1 MSRKQYTKHSDA
13 QVQHINELL
22 DKCWGT
28 RRIAHEVGTS
38 RQVVN
43 YYRRKRELDRQ
54 MLAGVSAAPAQ
65 EGWCDGCSPD
75 NCPGC
80 GPNQERG
87 KKSVDASR
95 MVGRSLRASDGP
107 KILTF
112 DIETLPLESYTWG
125 LFDQNVGL
133 NQIKTDWA
141 AMSIAAKWMH
151 SDEVWYEDTRDKATI
166 RDDKDLIAKLCV
178 MLNEADIVVGQN
190 VKKFDLRKIRARAIM
205 HGLPPFKEPL
215 VQDTMLMARSIGSFT
230 SNKLEYLSANLTDTP
245 KSKHQK
251 FPGFELWLGV
261 LQGNLEAWEEM
272 REYNIQDVRATEQLY
287 LKLRPWVRNHPN
299 VSHYYKDDENHCP
312 RCGSTNLYTN
322 GTIFRGVSEYHA
334 YTCSDCGGHS
344 RSRYTLNSRNKRKS
358 ILTTI

>member
-1 MSRKQYTKHSDA
+1 MRKQYTKLTYD
-13 QVQHINELL
+13 QVKHINELL
-22 DKCWGT
+22 DECRGT
-28 RRIAHEVGTS
+28 RKIAAEVGTS
-38 RQVVN
+38 RQLVN
-43 YYRRKRELDRQ
+43 YYRRLRTEQDNENVRLAKEARAIVKSRVKERQCGSTLTGSEPTKVSSELHSLLQ
-54 MLAGVSAAPAQ
+54 
-65 EGWCDGCSPD
+65 
-75 NCPGC
+75 
-80 GPNQERG
+80 GPR
-87 KKSVDASR
+87 
-95 MVGRSLRASDGP
+95 
-107 KILTF
+107 ILTF

-141 AMSIAAKWMH
+141 ALSIAAKWLH
-151 SDEVWYEDTRDKATI
+151 EDEVWYEDTQHKATI
-166 RDDKDLIAKLCV
+166 RDDKDMIAKLCT
-178 MLNEADIVVGQN
+178 MLDEADIVVGQN
-190 VKKFDLRKIRARAIM
+190 VKKFDMRKIRARAMM

-245 KSKHQK
+245 KSKHAK

-261 LQGNLEAWEEM
+261 MQGNPEAWEEM

-299 VSHYYKDDENHCP
+299 VAHYYKDDENRCP

-322 GTIFRGVSEYHA
+322 GTIFRGVSEYHT

-358 ILTTI
+358 LLTTL

>member
-1 MSRKQYTKHSDA
+1 MRKSYTKLSNT
-13 QVQHINELL
+13 QVQYIYELL
-22 DKCWGT
+22 DECWGT

-38 RQVVN
+38 RQLVN
-43 YYRRKRELDRQ
+43 YYRRQRELGRVTEPQ
-54 MLAGVSAAPAQ
+54 VLAG
-65 EGWCDGCSPD
+65 
-75 NCPGC
+75 
-80 GPNQERG
+80 
-87 KKSVDASR
+87 
-95 MVGRSLRASDGP
+95 GP

-166 RDDKDLIAKLCV
+166 RDDKDLIAKLCA

-190 VKKFDLRKIRARAIM
+190 VKKFDLRKIRARAMM
-205 HGLPPFKEPL
+205 HDLPPFKEPL

-230 SNKLEYLSANLTDTP
+230 SNKLEYLSTNLTDTP

-272 REYNIQDVRATEQLY
+272 KEYNIQDVRATEQLY
-287 LKLRPWVRNHPN
+287 LRLRPWVRNHPN
-299 VSHYYKDDENHCP
+299 LSHYYDDNKRRCP
-312 RCGSTNLYTN
+312 RCGSTNLHDN
-322 GTIFRGVSEYHA
+322 GTTFRGVSEYHA
-334 YTCSDCGGHS
+334 YTCADCGGHS
-344 RSRYTLNSRNKRKS
+344 RSRFTLNSRDKRKS
-358 ILTTI
+358 LLTAI

>member
-1 MSRKQYTKHSDA
+1 MSRKQYTKLSDD
-13 QVQHINELL
+13 QVKHINELL
-22 DKCWGT
+22 DECWGS
-28 RRIAHEVGTS
+28 RKIAAEVGTS
-38 RQVVN
+38 RQLVN
-43 YYRRKRELDRQ
+43 YYRRLRTASVREF
-54 MLAGVSAAPAQ
+54 
-65 EGWCDGCSPD
+65 
-75 NCPGC
+75 
-80 GPNQERG
+80 
-87 KKSVDASR
+87 
-95 MVGRSLRASDGP
+95 DGP
-107 KILTF
+107 RVLTF

-141 AMSIAAKWMH
+141 ALSIAAKWMH
-151 SDEVWYEDTRDKATI
+151 EDEVWYEDTQHKATI
-166 RDDKDLIAKLCV
+166 RDDKDMIAKLCT
-178 MLNEADIVVGQN
+178 MLDEADIVVGQN
-190 VKKFDLRKIRARAIM
+190 VKKFDMRKIRARAMM

-245 KSKHQK
+245 KSKHSK

-261 LQGNLEAWEEM
+261 MQGNQEAWEEM

-299 VSHYYKDDENHCP
+299 VAHYYKDDENRCP

-334 YTCSDCGGHS
+334 YTCSACGGHS

-358 ILTTI
+358 LLTTI